1 MIIVVAAVIEEGG
14 AYLVTRRPEGTHLAG
29 LWEFPGGKIDP
40 PETHIQA
47 LRREIREEL
56 DADVSVDGL
65 VLHTTHAYADRT
77 VALYFYRCTLAG
89 QPRPALGQ
97 QMRWVPRIELA
108 SLDFPPADA
117 ELIRR
122 LVADQPSAGPA
133 TAPSRNT
140 VPGAVK
146 SRCT

>member
-1 MIIVVAAVIEEGG
+1 VTVVVAAVIEQDD

-56 DADVSVDGL
+56 DADVSVGGL
-65 VLHTTHAYADRT
+65 VFYTAHDYADRT
-77 VALYFYRCTLAG
+77 VTLYFYQCRLAG
-89 QPRPALGQ
+89 EPRPLLGQ
-97 QMRWVPRIELA
+97 QMRWVPRAELA
-108 SLDFPPADA
+108 ALNFPPADA
-117 ELIRR
+117 ELIRQ

-133 TAPSRNT
+133 TAPSRST